1 MGMTEP
7 TAPTTQGLTLRVA
20 AEVRAEVARQRLTHK
35 RLAELLGLSQPQI
48 TKRLNGVIAMNTTE
62 LDRIADALGVPV
74 ERLLSAPSSVQAG
87 AA

>member
-62 LDRIADALGVPV
+62 LDRIAEALGVPV
-74 ERLLSAPSSVQAG
+74 ERLLSAPSVPAG